1 MNPKNVLSPTYWEQL
16 VARFYELLITKGLDV
31 ASAILIL
38 FVGFFIIGKIA
49 KGVKKAIIAKTEDI
63 ALGEFTEQITRIVL
77 KIMLFLTVASQVGIE
92 TTSFIA
98 ALGAAGLAI
107 GMALQGSLSNFAG
120 GVLILVLKPFKIG
133 DTIDSLGYVG
143 EVVKI
148 TVLQT
153 KVMTFDHKLVIL
165 PNGKVAN
172 TELMNYSEPKDRRS
186 EFTIKIGYDE
196 DIKKVRQIIL
206 SQLQKNEN
214 IYKDP
219 APMIV
224 VNSLGEFNIEILT
237 RFWTDNGKHVTT
249 LFDILEA
256 VKSAFQNEN
265 IRITPGV
272 KKIELIK
279 ESDTSR
285 A

>member
-1 MNPKNVLSPTYWEQL
+1 MDKQDVLDKTYWEH
-16 VARFYELLITKGLDV
+16 VIARFYDILITKGLEV
-31 ASAILIL
+31 AVAIVILIA
-38 FVGFFIIGKIA
+38 GFFIIGKVA
-49 KGVKKAIIAKTEDI
+49 KGVKMAIIRKTDDI
-63 ALGEFTEQITRIVL
+63 ALGEFTEQVTRIIL
-77 KIMLFLTVASQVGIE
+77 KIMLFLSVASQVGIE

-98 ALGAAGLAI
+98 ALGAAGLAV

-133 DTIDSLGYVG
+133 DTIDSLGHLG
-143 EVVKI
+143 QVVKI
-148 TVLQT
+148 SVLQT

-172 TELMNYSEPKDRRS
+172 TELVNYSVPPDRRS
-186 EFTIKIGYDE
+186 EFTLKIGYDE
-196 DIKKVRQIIL
+196 DIQKVRKIIL
-206 SQLQKNEN
+206 GELQSNSN
-214 IYKDP
+214 IYSDP
-219 APMIV
+219 APMIA

-265 IRITPGV
+265 IRITPGI
-272 KKIELIK
+272 KQIELIK
-279 ESDTSR
+279 DSKSSN
-285 A
+285 